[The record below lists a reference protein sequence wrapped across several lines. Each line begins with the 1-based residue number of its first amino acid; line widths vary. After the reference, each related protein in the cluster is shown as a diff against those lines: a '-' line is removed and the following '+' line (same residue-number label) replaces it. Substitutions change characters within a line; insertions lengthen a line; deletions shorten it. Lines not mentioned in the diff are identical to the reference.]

1 MRRTAGLVLAAA
13 ALLGVGAS
21 APYDPVERA
30 AAALRER
37 PVYVDPDLGYLL
49 TPEDRTKVE
58 DGLRKLDAPVFLAV
72 LPGVPQGYIN
82 APRNRLLAERTGR
95 DGAYILVTDRGCFGV
110 NTQTLP
116 KKDPLEIPQQC
127 EATSAAIRDLTLDYA
142 RAADRLADAPP
153 GKLSGP
159 TTWNEPA
166 SDDGTDESA
175 SEHPDDRLSLGD
187 WARISAVLI
196 PGALVGAYVL
206 RPLVLLVVR
215 LVRRRP
221 QPTRKARRA
230 MAELD
235 ARLEGVR

>member
-1 MRRTAGLVLAAA
+1 MTRTAALLLAAA
-13 ALLGVGAS
+13 ALLGAGAS

-37 PVYVDPDLGYLL
+37 PVYVDPDLGHLL

-58 DGLRKLDAPVFLAV
+58 DGLKDIEAPVYLAV

-82 APRNRLLAERTGR
+82 APRIRSLARKTGR
-95 DGAYILVTDRGCFGV
+95 SGAYILVTERGCFGV

-116 KKDPLEIPQQC
+116 KKDPPRIPQQC
-127 EATSAAIRDLTLDYA
+127 RATSSAIRDLTLDYA

-159 TTWNEPA
+159 TTWNEPGA
-166 SDDGTDESA
+166 DDGADDA
-175 SEHPDDRLSLGD
+175 VSEHPDDRLSADD
-187 WARISAVLI
+187 WGRIAAALI

-221 QPTRKARRA
+221 VSTRRARRA
-230 MAELD
+230 AAELD

>member
-1 MRRTAGLVLAAA
+1 MRRTAALLLVAA

-37 PVYVDPDLGYLL
+37 PVYVDPDLGHLL

-58 DGLRKLDAPVFLAV
+58 EGLRKLEAPVYLAV

-82 APRNRLLAERTGR
+82 DPRIRSLARRTGR
-95 DGAYILVTDRGCFGV
+95 NGAYLLVMDDGCFAV

-116 KKDPLEIPQQC
+116 KKNPPEIPQQC
-127 EATSAAIRDLTLDYA
+127 ERDSAAIRDLTLDYA
-142 RAADRLADAPP
+142 RAADRLADGPP

-159 TTWNEPA
+159 TTWNDPA
-166 SDDGTDESA
+166 ADDGDAA
-175 SEHPDDRLSLGD
+175 SEHPDDRLSADHWG
-187 WARISAVLI
+187 RIAAALI
-196 PGALVGAYVL
+196 LGALVGAYVL

-221 QPTRKARRA
+221 TPTRSARRA
-230 MAELD
+230 AAELD